1 MKSDLSALPAFVAVA
16 EGGSFAA
23 AAEKLH
29 LTRSA
34 VSKIVSRLEARL
46 GVMLFMRTTRSL
58 KLTDE
63 GALYYEHC
71 RQALVSIQAAENQ
84 LDSGKMQVSGRL
96 RVSVPVL
103 FGHLCIAPLLTA
115 LANEHPLL
123 TLEISFSD
131 RRIDL
136 VDEGFDLAVRIGELA
151 DSGSLVA
158 RRLGE
163 HGMLLC
169 ASPDYLQ
176 RCGEPSTVEAL
187 SRHQAVGYLHAGAV
201 LPWQLRSE
209 NGELQSFRPPAK
221 MMMDDMQGIVDAVSA
236 GAGIAWL
243 PEWLVRDR
251 LAAGALVEIMR
262 GESSLSFPVNVVW
275 PYMPYQPLKVRLAV
289 DKLVAELPGKLA
301 LVTPLVS
308 QR

>member
-58 KLTDE
+58 SLTDE

-71 RQALVSIQAAENQ
+71 RQALANVQAAENQ

-169 ASPDYLQ
+169 ASPDYVR

-201 LPWQLRSE
+201 LPWQLRGE
-209 NGELQSFRPPAK
+209 NGELQSFSPPAK
-221 MMMDDMQGIVDAVSA
+221 MMMDDMQGIVDAISA

-243 PEWLVRDR
+243 PEWLVRER
-251 LAAGALVEIMR
+251 LMAGKLVEIMR
-262 GESSLSFPVNVVW
+262 GESNLSFPVNVVW

-289 DKLVAELPGKLA
+289 DKLVAELPAKLA
-301 LVTPLVS
+301 LVPPPLS

>member
-58 KLTDE
+58 SLTDE

-71 RQALVSIQAAENQ
+71 RQALANIQAAEHQ

-123 TLEISFSD
+123 ALEISFSD

-151 DSGSLVA
+151 DSGSLIA

-169 ASPDYLQ
+169 ASPDYLW
-176 RCGEPSTVEAL
+176 RSGEPSTLDAL
-187 SRHQAVGYLHAGAV
+187 SRHQAVGYLHAGTV
-201 LPWQLRSE
+201 LPWQLRGE

-251 LAAGALVEIMR
+251 LVVGTLVEIMR

-301 LVTPLVS
+301 LAAPVIS
-308 QR
+308 YR

>member
-58 KLTDE
+58 SLTDE

-71 RQALVSIQAAENQ
+71 RQALVNIQAAEHQ

-123 TLEISFSD
+123 ALEISFSD

-151 DSGSLVA
+151 DSGSLIA

-169 ASPDYLQ
+169 ASPDYLW
-176 RCGEPSTVEAL
+176 RSGEPNTLDAL
-187 SRHQAVGYLHAGAV
+187 SRHQAVGYLHAGTV
-201 LPWQLRSE
+201 LPWQLRGE

-251 LAAGALVEIMR
+251 LVAGTLVEIMR

-301 LVTPLVS
+301 LAAPVITY
-308 QR
+308 R

>member
-58 KLTDE
+58 SLTDE

-71 RQALVSIQAAENQ
+71 RQALANIQAAEHQ

-123 TLEISFSD
+123 ALEISFSD

-151 DSGSLVA
+151 DSGSLIA

-169 ASPDYLQ
+169 ASPDYLW
-176 RCGEPSTVEAL
+176 RSGEPSTLDAL
-187 SRHQAVGYLHAGAV
+187 SRHQAVGYLHAGTV
-201 LPWQLRSE
+201 LSWQLRGE

-251 LAAGALVEIMR
+251 LVAGTLVEIMR

-301 LVTPLVS
+301 LAAPVIS
-308 QR
+308 YR

>member
-58 KLTDE
+58 SLTDE

-71 RQALVSIQAAENQ
+71 RQALANIQAAEHQ

-123 TLEISFSD
+123 ALEISFSD

-151 DSGSLVA
+151 DSGSLIA

-169 ASPDYLQ
+169 ASSDYLW
-176 RCGEPSTVEAL
+176 RSGEPSTLDAL
-187 SRHQAVGYLHAGAV
+187 SRHQAVGYLHAGTV
-201 LPWQLRSE
+201 LPWQLRGE

-251 LAAGALVEIMR
+251 LVAGTLVEIMR

-301 LVTPLVS
+301 LAAPVIS
-308 QR
+308 YR

>member
-58 KLTDE
+58 SLTDE

-71 RQALVSIQAAENQ
+71 RQALANIQAAEHQ

-123 TLEISFSD
+123 ALEISFSD

-151 DSGSLVA
+151 DSGSLIA
-158 RRLGE
+158 R

-169 ASPDYLQ
+169 ASPDYLW
-176 RCGEPSTVEAL
+176 RSGEPSTLDAL
-187 SRHQAVGYLHAGAV
+187 SRHQAVGYLHAGTV
-201 LPWQLRSE
+201 LPWQLRGE
-209 NGELQSFRPPAK
+209 NGELQLFRPPAK

-251 LAAGALVEIMR
+251 LVVGTLVEIMR

-301 LVTPLVS
+301 LAAPVIS
-308 QR
+308 YQ

>member
-58 KLTDE
+58 SLTDE

-71 RQALVSIQAAENQ
+71 RQALANIQAAEHQ

-123 TLEISFSD
+123 ALEISFSD

-151 DSGSLVA
+151 DSGSLIA

-169 ASPDYLQ
+169 ASPDYLW
-176 RCGEPSTVEAL
+176 RSGEPNTLDAL
-187 SRHQAVGYLHAGAV
+187 SRHQAVGYLHAGTV
-201 LPWQLRSE
+201 LPWQLRGE

-251 LAAGALVEIMR
+251 LVAGTLVEIMR

-301 LVTPLVS
+301 LAAPVIS
-308 QR
+308 YR

>member
-34 VSKIVSRLEARL
+34 ISKIVSRLEERL

-58 KLTDE
+58 SLTDE

-71 RQALVSIQAAENQ
+71 RQALASIQAAENQ
-84 LDSGKMQVSGRL
+84 LDSGKMRVSGRL

-123 TLEISFSD
+123 TLEMSFSD
-131 RRIDL
+131 RMTDL
-136 VDEGFDLAVRIGELA
+136 IDEGFDLAVRIGELA
-151 DSGSLVA
+151 DSSSLVA

-163 HGMLLC
+163 HGMILC
-169 ASPDYLQ
+169 ASPDYVQ
-176 RCGEPSTVEAL
+176 RCGEPKTPEAL
-187 SRHQAVGYLHAGAV
+187 RRHQAVGYLRAGVV
-201 LPWQLRSE
+201 LPWQIRDAG
-209 NGELQSFRPPAK
+209 GELQPFRPPAK
-221 MMMDDMQGIVDAVSA
+221 MMMDDMQGIVDAVSG

-243 PEWLVRDR
+243 PEWLVRER
-251 LAAGALVEIMR
+251 LAAGTLVEVMQ
-262 GESSLSFPVNVVW
+262 GYSSLRFPVNAVW

-301 LVTPLVS
+301 LVTPVMP
-308 QR
+308 

>member
-58 KLTDE
+58 SLTDE

-71 RQALVSIQAAENQ
+71 RQALANIQAAENQ

-123 TLEISFSD
+123 ALEISFSD

-176 RCGEPSTVEAL
+176 RCGEPSTVDAL
-187 SRHQAVGYLHAGAV
+187 SRHQAVGYLH
-201 LPWQLRSE
+201 
-209 NGELQSFRPPAK
+209 
-221 MMMDDMQGIVDAVSA
+221 A

-251 LAAGALVEIMR
+251 LVAGALVELMR

-289 DKLVAELPGKLA
+289 DKLVAELPGRLTRFA
-301 LVTPLVS
+301 S
-308 QR
+308 A

>member
-58 KLTDE
+58 SLTDE

-71 RQALVSIQAAENQ
+71 RQALANIQAAEHQ

-123 TLEISFSD
+123 ALEISFSD

-151 DSGSLVA
+151 DSGSLIA

-169 ASPDYLQ
+169 ASPDYLW
-176 RCGEPSTVEAL
+176 RSGEPSTLDAL
-187 SRHQAVGYLHAGAV
+187 SRHQAVGYLHAGTV
-201 LPWQLRSE
+201 LPWQLRGE

-251 LAAGALVEIMR
+251 LVVGTLVEIMR

-301 LVTPLVS
+301 LAAPVIS
-308 QR
+308 YQ

>member
-34 VSKIVSRLEARL
+34 VSKIVSRLETRL

-58 KLTDE
+58 SLTDE
-63 GALYYEHC
+63 GVLYYEQC
-71 RQALVSIQAAENQ
+71 RQALASIQAAENQ
-84 LDSGKMQVSGRL
+84 LDSDKVRVSGRL
-96 RVSVPVL
+96 RVSMPVL

-123 TLEISFSD
+123 TLELSFSD
-131 RRIDL
+131 RMTDL
-136 VDEGFDLAVRIGELA
+136 IDEGFDLAVRIGELA

-163 HGMLLC
+163 HGMTLC

-176 RCGEPSTVEAL
+176 RCGEPRTPEAL
-187 SRHQAVGYLHAGAV
+187 SQHQAVGYLRAGV
-201 LPWQLRSE
+201 VSPWQIRDES
-209 NGELQSFRPPAK
+209 GELRSFRPPAK
-221 MMMDDMQGIVDAVSA
+221 MMMDDMQGIVDAASA

-251 LAAGALVEIMR
+251 LAAGTLKAIMR
-262 GESSLSFPVNVVW
+262 GFSSPRFPVSAVW
-275 PYMPYQPLKVRLAV
+275 PHRLHQPLKVRLAV

-301 LVTPLVS
+301 LVMPAM
-308 QR
+308 

>member
-58 KLTDE
+58 SLTDE

-71 RQALVSIQAAENQ
+71 RQALANIQAAEHQ

-123 TLEISFSD
+123 ALEISFSD

-151 DSGSLVA
+151 DSGSLIA

-169 ASPDYLQ
+169 ASPDYLW
-176 RCGEPSTVEAL
+176 RSGEPSTLDAL
-187 SRHQAVGYLHAGAV
+187 SRHQAVGYLHAGTV
-201 LPWQLRSE
+201 LPWQLRGE

-251 LAAGALVEIMR
+251 LVAGTLVEIMR

-301 LVTPLVS
+301 LAAPVIS
-308 QR
+308 YR